1 MSECITDRIARN
13 VLLFVSL
20 FVVVMLFT
28 LGLQGI
34 SKNVFSTDEIYAV
47 GILST
52 FLSTFL
58 FAMIKSELVDSEI
71 DESEDD
77 KNDQE

>member
-1 MSECITDRIARN
+1 MTECITDRIARN
-13 VLLFVSL
+13 LLLFVSL
-20 FVVVMLFT
+20 FVIVMLFS
-28 LGLQGI
+28 LGMYGI
-34 SKNVFSTDEIYAV
+34 SKNMFSTDEIYGV
-47 GILST
+47 SILSV

-58 FAMIKSELVDSEI
+58 FAMIKSELIDSEL